1 MIVYHGFYP
10 VDDVV
15 RRKPTIGA
23 TNREFHHL
31 AMGLLLPDERDD
43 TDLAQ
48 LLASVALPNTGFVF
62 TCTGPDHVR
71 MMPLNH
77 PFLTKVNDRGQP
89 DPSGNHMVVYCIV
102 MSPSGWQYN
111 DQPDDANKSI
121 IQDSVAKNA
130 PWQGRL
136 LGGVTFVGFG
146 AGIGLAAG
154 GPIGAAIG
162 AVVALVIY
170 ILISVFCFLFG
181 CGSGDNN
188 QFQQSPAFD
197 PPSTGNS
204 YTQSAT
210 NDLAPTGVSQ
220 SSGGA
225 TPARTFDLQ
234 LVPHFYDRNLYGLLA
249 GGNATLQI
257 SDNASDQEMLAWHAF
272 PAGVGYQFN
281 RAVPGAIDISGS
293 SIRNYFDLFVK
304 KYEEVSQAAQAV
316 TYFG

>member
-146 AGIGLAAG
+146 AGL
-154 GPIGAAIG
+154 
-162 AVVALVIY
+162 
-170 ILISVFCFLFG
+170 
-181 CGSGDNN
+181 
-188 QFQQSPAFD
+188 
-197 PPSTGNS
+197 
-204 YTQSAT
+204 
-210 NDLAPTGVSQ
+210 
-220 SSGGA
+220 
-225 TPARTFDLQ
+225 DLQ
-234 LVPHFYDRNLYGLLA
+234 LEDLL
-249 GGNATLQI
+249 GQRSEL
-257 SDNASDQEMLAWHAF
+257 LL
-272 PAGVGYQFN
+272 PL
-281 RAVPGAIDISGS
+281 S
-293 SIRNYFDLFVK
+293 SISS
-304 KYEEVSQAAQAV
+304 SQCFASCSAVGLVTITNSNNLLPSTHQALG
-316 TYFG
+316 TATPSQRLTT